1 MKNFYNLNDLE
12 DINLSISEILDIK
25 NNTHKNEKIFNNKI
39 IGLIFFNSSLRTRM
53 STFKASKN
61 LGLETFFI
69 NISNNIWSLE
79 FEDGSIMN
87 SSKVEHIK
95 DAARVISQYCDIIGV
110 RSFPSLENKEKDLE
124 DHIIRSFIK
133 YSNIPV
139 FNMESSIAH
148 PLQALTDLVTI
159 KENLNLSKPKIL
171 LTWAPH
177 IKSLPHAVP
186 NSFIRAMRKMNFD
199 ISIANPKGFNL
210 NSDILEG
217 LKINN
222 NQLDAFK
229 GVDFVY
235 AKNWSSFKNY
245 GEVNNKNY
253 DWIVDENK
261 MNETNNAKFMH
272 CLPIRRNLV
281 ASDNVIDSQQS
292 LVLEQSKNR
301 IYTAQYIIKTL
312 LKNG

>member
-1 MKNFYNLNDLE
+1 
-12 DINLSISEILDIK
+12 
-25 NNTHKNEKIFNNKI
+25 
-39 IGLIFFNSSLRTRM
+39 M
-53 STFKASKN
+53 STYKAAKN

-79 FEDGSIMN
+79 FEDGKIMD

-95 DAARVISQYCDIIGV
+95 DAARVISNYCDIIGV
-110 RSFPSLENKEKDLE
+110 RSFPLLKSKEKDAE
-124 DHIIRSFIK
+124 DHIIKSFIR

-159 KENLNLSKPKIL
+159 KENSRVNKPKVL

-177 IKSLPHAVP
+177 IKPLPHAVP
-186 NSFIRAMRKMNFD
+186 NSFVRAMKKMNFD
-199 ISIANPKGFNL
+199 ISITNPEGFDLDPTILKG
-210 NSDILEG
+210 I
-217 LKINN
+217 KTNN

-235 AKNWSSFKNY
+235 AKNWSSFENY
-245 GEVNNKNY
+245 GEISDNNN
-253 DWIVDENK
+253 DWIIDEKK
-261 MNETNNAKFMH
+261 MSITNNAKFMH

-281 ASDNVIDSQQS
+281 ATDNVIDSEQS
-292 LVLEQSKNR
+292 LIIDQSENR
-301 IYTAQYIIKTL
+301 IYTAQHIIKKL

>member
-1 MKNFYNLNDLE
+1 MKNFYNLDDLE
-12 DINLSISEILDIK
+12 DINQSISEILDIK

-79 FEDGSIMN
+79 FENGTIMN

-110 RSFPSLENKEKDLE
+110 RSFPSLENKEKDLQ

-159 KENLNLSKPKIL
+159 KENSNLSEPKIL

-177 IKSLPHAVP
+177 IKPLPHAVP

-199 ISIANPKGFNL
+199 ISISNPKGFNL
-210 NSDILEG
+210 DSDILEG

-245 GEVNNKNY
+245 GEVNDNNY